1 MKKNAASIA
10 FVLILYRPNAYKKN
24 HRLMVQAKK
33 TPTIPKAMIQF
44 CLLIVTNGAFADTST
59 VSPPNTIEEN
69 AIQVNS
75 DRQQIESLKMRN
87 KYCDAFTQYA
97 LQEIDM
103 KGSVL
108 GFYLNRKRELSTQA
122 ASVDKATLDDLDT
135 KIQAQQK
142 EMASLEE
149 HIQSC
154 AHHQDE
160 SAKNI
165 EKIQNHIRQL
175 QDKK

>member
-1 MKKNAASIA
+1 VKNADSVATI
-10 FVLILYRPNAYKKN
+10 LIMCCPNFYLKN
-24 HRLMVQAKK
+24 YRLMAQAKK
-33 TPTIPKAMIQF
+33 APVITKAMIQLG
-44 CLLIVTNGAFADTST
+44 LLMVVSGVFADTTTGSL
-59 VSPPNTIEEN
+59 PNTIKEN
-69 AIQVNS
+69 AIQINS

-97 LQEIDM
+97 RQEIDM
-103 KGSVL
+103 KGSAL

-122 ASVDKATLDDLDT
+122 AFVDKATLDDLDT

-154 AHHQDE
+154 IRHRDE

-165 EKIQNHIRQL
+165 EKILNHIKQL
-175 QDKK
+175 QVEK